1 MPTNTPI
8 SSGYGR
14 PMPLHDAELTEV
26 GPGTPAGELLR
37 RFWQP
42 VGLSAELTE
51 RPKAICVLGED
62 LVLFRDGRGRVGLL
76 DAHCAH
82 RGTSLYY
89 GRIEPEGIRCCY
101 HGWLFDA
108 EGRCLDQPCE
118 PPDSTY
124 KHRVRQPWYPCHEY
138 HGLVFAYLGPLDRMP
153 VFPRY
158 DLIEEGEGVVVADGT
173 SYGLAG
179 GVVLDCNWLQ
189 IFENVMD
196 PFHVLVLH
204 NTFSGEQFSQAL
216 SVRPTVRWEAT
227 ERGMCSIQDRALSE
241 GQIYRRL
248 TEVLLPN
255 VRIVPSVA
263 AGEGEGFERARHI
276 GWVLPIDDIHTRMY
290 SLLRVPLRD
299 GQPVLPPRARHRGKL
314 WVELTEEEHQRMPG
328 DAEAMVSQRPIALH
342 ACEHLASSDQG
353 VIRLRQMLRRAIDA
367 VRRGEDPAGIL
378 RDPTRDLV
386 TTKAGNA
393 VVAEGDP

>member
-1 MPTNTPI
+1 
-8 SSGYGR
+8 
-14 PMPLHDAELTEV
+14 
-26 GPGTPAGELLR
+26 
-37 RFWQP
+37 
-42 VGLSAELTE
+42 
-51 RPKAICVLGED
+51 
-62 LVLFRDGRGRVGLL
+62 VGLL

-124 KHRVRQPWYPCHEY
+124 KHRVRQPWYPCREY
-138 HGLVFAYLGPLDRMP
+138 HGLVFAYLGPLDRLP

-158 DLIEEGEGVVVADGT
+158 GLIEEGEGVVVADGT

-216 SVRPTVRWEAT
+216 SVRPKVRWEAT
-227 ERGMCSIQDRALSE
+227 ERGMCSIQDRVLGE
-241 GQIYRRL
+241 GRIYRRL

-263 AGEGEGFERARHI
+263 A
-276 GWVLPIDDIHTRMY
+276 
-290 SLLRVPLRD
+290 
-299 GQPVLPPRARHRGKL
+299 
-314 WVELTEEEHQRMPG
+314 

-342 ACEHLASSDQG
+342 ALEHLASSDQG
-353 VIRLRQMLRRAIDA
+353 VIRPRRMLRRAIEA

-378 RDPTRDLV
+378 RDPTR
-386 TTKAGNA
+386 AS
-393 VVAEGDP
+393 